1 VFAARTHSYF
11 WSRAPGKGL
20 GCAFLFALA
29 VTTIVTGLTSMNA
42 GTSKGSIPIM
52 QPVNVRM
59 LFFVWLYNMV
69 WFVLQDICKVIFLRM
84 LVAHYNKNAD
94 GNKLFHGVYLTD
106 TFLKFETGE
115 SALRRGSIVTRR
127 SIAAAR
133 S

>member
-1 VFAARTHSYF
+1 
-11 WSRAPGKGL
+11 
-20 GCAFLFALA
+20 
-29 VTTIVTGLTSMNA
+29 MND

-59 LFFVWLYNMV
+59 LFFVWGYNFI
-69 WFVLQDICKVIFLRM
+69 WFILQDCCKVAFLKM
-84 LVAHYNKNAD
+84 LVRHYNSKEE
-94 GNKLFHGVYLTD
+94 GGKTFHGVYLTD

-127 SIAAAR
+127 SLAAAR